1 MEKYIRDKWEKK
13 LFTEQAHFTQ
23 EPLSLTSQEE
33 EDLKASSQED
43 LVPTPTLSST
53 DSSFIVSSPV
63 VAPLAGRV
71 TEHTTNPF
79 ATNSP
84 TTVKSHNPFANTS
97 LPYFGKLCKL
107 VDSLLGKKKTN
118 YGFCKLVT
126 QTTANP
132 QHVINSNNPF
142 LQQQNQQHYST
153 NNPFLQQ
160 QGNPF

>member
-53 DSSFIVSSPV
+53 DSSFIVSSP
-63 VAPLAGRV
+63 V